1 MFVYTG
7 GMGWT
12 NPPVPWA
19 ELERRLSGRP
29 YNADGG
35 DSPAWSNQRGKY
47 LPPQLPKRTAGVAY
61 AELHCHSN
69 FSFLDG
75 ASHPE
80 ELVEEAA
87 RLGLRALAITDHDG
101 FYGIVRFAEAA
112 AALHVPTI
120 FGAELTLD
128 LPRRS
133 QAGAPDPAGRHL
145 VVLARDPIGYA
156 HLARAITGAHMSA
169 GEKSVPKTDLATLA
183 NNHGHWQVLTG
194 CRKGTVP
201 AALLERGPAAAARE
215 LHTLV
220 DAFGR
225 DNVAVELWDHG
236 DPVDSVRNDAL
247 ATIAAR
253 ANIDIVATNNVHY
266 ATQARRPLATAMAA
280 VRARRS
286 LDELDGWLPA
296 GATASLRSGAE
307 QARRFARYPGAVQR
321 AADIGQ
327 QCAFDLKLV
336 APNLPDYPV
345 PAGHTEMS
353 WLRELTMRGA
363 ARRYGGRGEAYAQ
376 ITHELAMIES
386 LGFPGYF
393 LIVWDLVEFCRRNDI
408 FCQGRGSAANSAVCY
423 ALGITNADAVGLK
436 LLFERFLSPERDGP
450 PDIDLDIENGRR
462 EEAIQYVYERYGRE
476 NAAQVANVITYRP
489 KSAVRDMGKAL
500 GHPQGALDAWSK
512 QTDGYRLSD
521 TKDHDIPTPVIEL
534 AEQIQ
539 GFPRHLGIHSGGMVI
554 CDRPIVEVCP
564 VEWGRMENRSVL
576 QWDKDDC
583 AAVGL
588 VKIDLLGLGML
599 TALHLGVDL
608 IRQHHGTDVDL
619 ATIPQE
625 PEVYDMLCKADSIG
639 VFQVESRAQM
649 ATLPRLK
656 PRHFYDLVVEVA
668 LIRPGPI
675 QGGSVHPYIR
685 RRNGQEPVTFLHP
698 LLEKSLA
705 KTLGVPLFQEQLMQ
719 MAIDV
724 AGFSAGEADQLR
736 QAMGSKR
743 STERM
748 EALKGRLYEG
758 MAANG
763 ITGEVAD
770 AIYDKL
776 AAFANFGFPESHS
789 VSFAYLV
796 YSSSWMKLHYPAA
809 FCAALLNAQPMGFY
823 SPNTLVAD
831 ARRHGVTVHG
841 PDVNLSDVT
850 ATLEGDRDRPSVR
863 LGIEYVRNVGDDL
876 AERIADRRPYT
887 SMEDLVR
894 RTGATLP
901 AVEALSTAGAF
912 GSLRLER
919 REALWGAGA
928 VAQAADTRLEGVVC
942 GTDAPALPAMS
953 EPELTAA
960 DLWSTGV
967 SPDSHVVQYARPR
980 LDAAGA
986 VSVAGL
992 EKVPSG
998 RRVSVGGVVTHRQR
1012 PATANGTIFINLE
1025 DETGM
1030 ANVICNQAVWAK
1042 YRRVARSSPALLI
1055 GGRLERAE
1063 GVTNLIAES
1072 IAALSLPAGTAKS
1085 RDFR

>member
-1 MFVYTG
+1 
-7 GMGWT
+7 MGWT

-47 LPPQLPKRTAGVAY
+47 RPPPLPRRRDTVPY

-80 ELVEEAA
+80 ELVEQAA
-87 RLGLRALAITDHDG
+87 HLGLTALALTDHDG

-112 AALHVPTI
+112 KALDVPTI

-128 LPRRS
+128 LPRKS
-133 QAGAPDPAGRHL
+133 QAGAADPAGRHL
-145 VVLARDPIGYA
+145 VILARDPTGYA
-156 HLARAITGAHMSA
+156 NLARAITDAHMSA
-169 GEKSVPKTDLATLA
+169 GEKSLPKTDLATLA
-183 NNHGHWQVLTG
+183 GYNTGHWQVLTG

-201 AALLERGPAAAARE
+201 AALVQHGPAAAANE
-215 LHTLV
+215 LHRLT

-225 DNVAVELWDHG
+225 AHVAVELWDHG
-236 DPVDSVRNDAL
+236 GPLDSVRNDAL
-247 ATIAAR
+247 AAIAAR
-253 ANIDIVATNNVHY
+253 AGVPLVATNNVHY
-266 ATQARRPLATAMAA
+266 ATAARRPLATAMAA

-286 LDELDGWLPA
+286 LDELDGWLTA

-327 QCAFDLKLV
+327 ACAFDLKLV

-345 PAGHTEMS
+345 PPGHTEMS
-353 WLRELTMRGA
+353 WLRELTRRGA
-363 ARRYGGRGEAYAQ
+363 ERRYPGNAVANKQ
-376 ITHELAMIES
+376 IEHELAMIAS

-393 LIVWDLVEFCRRNDI
+393 LIVWDIVEFCRRNDI

-489 KSAVRDMGKAL
+489 KSSVRDMGKAL

-521 TKDHDIPTPVIEL
+521 TKDHDIPGAVIAL

-608 IRQHHGTDVDL
+608 IKSHHGVEIDL

-625 PEVYDMLCKADSIG
+625 DAVYDMLCKADSIG

-685 RRNGQEPVTFLHP
+685 RRNGQEPVTYLHP
-698 LLEKSLA
+698 LLEKSLE

-724 AGFSAGEADQLR
+724 ANFTAGEADQLR

-748 EALKGRLYEG
+748 EALKGRLYAG

-763 ITGEVAD
+763 ITGDTAD

-841 PDVNLSDVT
+841 PDVNISDVK
-850 ATLEGDRDRPSVR
+850 ATLEGDKDSPEVR

-876 AERIADRRPYT
+876 AKRIAERRPYA

-912 GSLRLER
+912 GSLQLER
-919 REALWGAGA
+919 RAALWGAGA
-928 VAQAADTRLEGVVC
+928 VAQAADTRLEGVVV
-942 GTDAPALPAMS
+942 GTEAPRLPAMS
-953 EPELTAA
+953 EPEVTAA
-960 DLWSTGV
+960 DLWATGV
-967 SPDSHVVQYARPR
+967 SPSSHVMQYARAG

-986 VSVAGL
+986 VTVTGL
-992 EKVPSG
+992 EGIPSG
-998 RRVSVGGVVTHRQR
+998 RRVCVGGVVTHRQR

-1030 ANVICNQAVWAK
+1030 LNVICNNHTWDK
-1042 YRRVARSSPALLI
+1042 HRRVARSSAALLI
-1055 GGRLERAE
+1055 RGKLERAE
-1063 GVTNLIAES
+1063 GVTNLIAEK
-1072 IAALSLPAGTAKS
+1072 IEPLSLATKPATKS